1 MPADSARHD
10 ESSDSLPAVSGA
22 TSAERP
28 DEPRDL
34 THPGGGSLRGGTLD
48 LTAATAATAAPD
60 PAPSPDPSNATK
72 TDNLAD

>member
-1 MPADSARHD
+1 MPARHD

-22 TSAERP
+22 ASAERP

-48 LTAATAATAAPD
+48 LTTAPTPVPG
-60 PAPSPDPSNATK
+60 PAPLPDPSNATK